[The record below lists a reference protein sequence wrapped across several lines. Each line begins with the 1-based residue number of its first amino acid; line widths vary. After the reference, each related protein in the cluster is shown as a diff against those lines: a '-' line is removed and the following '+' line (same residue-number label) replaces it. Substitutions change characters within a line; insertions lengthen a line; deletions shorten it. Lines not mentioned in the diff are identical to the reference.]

1 MLILTRRIG
10 ETIVIGDNVEVTVL
24 DLSGNKAKIGIA
36 APDDV
41 KIFREEVLQRI
52 NKEKEKENETNQ

>member
-1 MLILTRRIG
+1 MLVLTRRIG

-24 DLSGNKAKIGIA
+24 DLSSNKAKIGIA

-52 NKEKEKENETNQ
+52 NKEKENETNQ